1 MNDRRSAGA
10 RASIIAGAVALVLS
24 VAAQAQDL
32 TFDIGA
38 GDLKAALEAYAKQ
51 TGQQLV
57 YQPAD
62 VKGRTS
68 PGVHGSMAPDK
79 ALEALL
85 AGTGLK
91 VNKDSSGAIAIF
103 PAEAAAGGASTQ
115 TAGGEQKLEEVIVT
129 ATPISHLYVSSRT
142 VTRLD
147 TDPMLLPQSITNI
160 SGDLLFQ
167 QQVTS
172 LAEALTNVSST
183 QVTSTNQIV
192 MRGFVAAVA
201 RNGTVAADTNTR
213 TDTGRPLV
221 ATERI
226 EVLKGPAQIMQGW
239 AAGFGG
245 TANVITKVP
254 EAEDVRYLGTAF
266 GSDGYWRVDGDL
278 NGTLLERDDS
288 RLLGRVIGSTGGSGT
303 SDVGI
308 VGKDLNF
315 ISTGLRWVGDGTGTD
330 VSLVYE
336 YNRNRMPYPAYVIAL
351 NDRKVWNSGLKEWN
365 FGGKDQY
372 NEYDENTFDFRAAQK
387 LSENWSVSLNYIYAD
402 KSVEFI
408 NIFPSYVPAQGVV
421 RAFQSDQRKNP
432 IASTAGYLKADLRGK
447 VNLGPVENNLVLAFD
462 YNDLS
467 QHTPGGPNRAP
478 RTNILYVTNLSTG
491 VKTETDLGDSI
502 APDVHYDSSETG
514 LLLSDQINWGRWHGL
529 LGVRYVSFETKDK
542 FTFWYDPE
550 FSETDATRQ
559 SEHQTLPQYGIV
571 YSWTDDLSLYAS
583 ASSAF
588 SPNFGARDYKGDL
601 LPNTTGTQYEVGV
614 KTLMLDQQL
623 AVTLAGY
630 RINQRDVA
638 AIDPDPPEEP
648 PPGQFEVY
656 YTIPGRTTKG
666 FEFEVSGQ
674 PVRGLDLRMN
684 YTYQEVEAVRNTK
697 PIEGY
702 VPNSLSLWGQYWL
715 SRNAG
720 QGWWAGAGLT
730 ANDATTTR
738 SGYSTAGST
747 VVDLSAGYQAE
758 HWSAILGVRNVF
770 DIQTYS
776 AVGARPPFQNPLPG
790 ATWQLD
796 LNYRF

>member
-24 VAAQAQDL
+24 VAAHAQDL

-103 PAEAAAGGASTQ
+103 PAEAVAGGASTQ

-129 ATPISHLYVSSRT
+129 ATPISHLYITSRT

-147 TDPMLLPQSITNI
+147 TDPMLLPQSITSI
-160 SGDLLFQ
+160 RGDLLYQ
-167 QQVTS
+167 QQVTT
-172 LAEALTNVSST
+172 LAEALTNVSNATVSAYN
-183 QVTSTNQIV
+183 SIS
-192 MRGFVAAVA
+192 MRGFNAAIA
-201 RNGTVAADTNTR
+201 RNGTMSADSNKYTES
-213 TDTGRPLV
+213 GRPLV

-239 AAGFGG
+239 TAGYGG

-254 EAEDVRYLGTAF
+254 EAGDIRYLGTAV

-278 NGTLLERDDS
+278 NGTLLQGDDS
-288 RLLGRVIGSTGGSGT
+288 RLMGRVIGSFGGSGE

-308 VGKDLNF
+308 VGKELNF
-315 ISTGLRWVGDGTGTD
+315 VSTGLRWVGDGTGTD

-336 YNRNRMPYPAYVIAL
+336 YNNNRQPIPGSVIAL
-351 NDRKVWNSGLKEWN
+351 NDRKVWHSGLKEWN

-372 NEYDENTFDFRAAQK
+372 TDVDESTLDFRVAQR
-387 LSENWSVSLNYIYAD
+387 LSENWSTSLNYIYTD
-402 KSVEFI
+402 KSVGSI
-408 NIFPSYVPAQGVV
+408 SIFPTYDEPSGTVV
-421 RAFQSDQRKNP
+421 AYQFDRTKRTVDSV
-432 IASTAGYLKADLRGK
+432 AGYLKVDLRGSFK
-447 VNLGPVENNLVLAFD
+447 LGPVENNLVLAYD

-467 QHTPGGPNRAP
+467 EDSLGGPNRP
-478 RTNILYVTNLSTG
+478 PQTSIIYVTDLATG
-491 VKTETDLGDSI
+491 VKTRLDLGNSI
-502 APDVHYDSSETG
+502 EPSTRYHATETG
-514 LLLSDQINWGRWHGL
+514 LLLSDQINWERWHGL
-529 LGVRYVSFETKDK
+529 LGVRYVTFDTRDRYTYWIDPDTSASFPP
-542 FTFWYDPE
+542 YN
-550 FSETDATRQ
+550 Q
-559 SEHQTLPQYGIV
+559 SEHQVLPQYGIV

-583 ASSAF
+583 SSEAF
-588 SPNFGARDYKGDL
+588 TPNFGLRDAAGQL

-614 KTLMLDQQL
+614 KALVLEQQL

-630 RINQRDVA
+630 HIYQRNYPAYDFTT
-638 AIDPDPPEEP
+638 PP
-648 PPGQFEVY
+648 PPGQDSVW
-656 YTIPGRTTKG
+656 YTIRGRVTEG
-666 FEFEVSGQ
+666 IELEVSGQ

-684 YTYQEVEAVRNTK
+684 YTYQDVQAVRKTE
-697 PIEGY
+697 PSEGY
-702 VPNSLSLWGQYWL
+702 VPSSLNLWGQYWL
-715 SRNAG
+715 SRNVG
-720 QGWWAGAGLT
+720 QGWWAGAGLS
-730 ANDATTTR
+730 ANDATRTR

-747 VVDLSAGYQAE
+747 VVDLSAGYQAD
-758 HWSAILGVRNVF
+758 HWTAILGVRNVF
-770 DIQTYS
+770 DIQTYPGIE
-776 AVGARPPFQNPLPG
+776 AQPPFQNPLPG